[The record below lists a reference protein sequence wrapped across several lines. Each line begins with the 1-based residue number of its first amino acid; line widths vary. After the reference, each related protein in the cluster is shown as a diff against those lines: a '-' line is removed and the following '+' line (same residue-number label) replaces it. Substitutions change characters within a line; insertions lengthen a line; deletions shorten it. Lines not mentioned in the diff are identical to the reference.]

1 MRVHVAF
8 TPAEAVES
16 PLAVVVDV
24 LRATST
30 ITQALAS
37 GYHSVLCCTEI
48 EQAREL
54 AARQPSAVLGGE
66 RRCLPIPGFDC
77 GNSPSEY
84 AGEPAAE
91 TLVLSTTNGTKLL
104 VAAAE
109 RSERVLVA
117 SMLNLAAVVG
127 AVQGDPSDEVA
138 ILCAGVR
145 GELCL
150 DDAYVAGRIAEQLDG
165 AETDSAV
172 AAIRLARS
180 FATPYEG
187 LAASQS
193 ARNLLSAG
201 LPEDIEWCARES
213 VVDVVPRLAGMVGPA
228 ARVTLAGAGGS
239 RTGVGRRRR

>member
-1 MRVHVAF
+1 MRIHVAF
-8 TPAEAVES
+8 TPAEAVSS
-16 PLAVVVDV
+16 PLAVAIDV

-37 GYHSVLCCTEI
+37 GYRSVLCCTEV
-48 EQAREL
+48 EEAREL
-54 AARQPSAVLGGE
+54 AGAQASAMLGGE
-66 RRCLPIPGFDC
+66 RRCLRIPGFDF

-91 TLVLSTTNGTKLL
+91 TVVLSTTNGTKLL

-117 SMLNLAAVVG
+117 SMLNLGAVVE
-127 AVQGDPSDEVA
+127 AVRADPADEVA

-180 FATPYEG
+180 FANPYQG

-193 ARNLLSAG
+193 ARNLLAAN
-201 LPEDIEWCARES
+201 LPQDIEWCARES
-213 VVDVVPRLAGMVGPA
+213 VVGVVPRLAGTVGSA
-228 ARVTLAGAGGS
+228 ARVTL
-239 RTGVGRRRR
+239 

>member
-1 MRVHVAF
+1 MRVHIAF
-8 TPAEAVES
+8 TPAEAVSS
-16 PLAVVVDV
+16 PLAVAIDV

-37 GYHSVLCCTEI
+37 GYRSVLCCTEI
-48 EQAREL
+48 EEAREL
-54 AARQPSAVLGGE
+54 ANGQSSAVLGGE
-66 RRCLPIPGFDC
+66 RRCVRIPGFDF

-84 AGEPAAE
+84 VGEPAAE
-91 TLVLSTTNGTKLL
+91 TVVLSTTNGTKLL

-117 SMLNLAAVVG
+117 SMLNLAAVVD
-127 AVQGDPSDEVA
+127 AVRSDGSDEVA

-165 AETDSAV
+165 ADTDSAV

-180 FATPYEG
+180 FGSAFEG

-193 ARNLLSAG
+193 ARNLLAAG

-228 ARVTLAGAGGS
+228 ALVTLP
-239 RTGVGRRRR
+239 V